1 MHPLK
6 IRNQLTLRNEYGEH
20 THGKSRGKGFV
31 VMRGKKNEFRDDREF
46 GEFARTSAKFKCIL

>member
-6 IRNQLTLRNEYGEH
+6 IRNQLTLRNEYGENS
-20 THGKSRGKGFV
+20 HGKSRGKGFV
-31 VMRGKKNEFRDDREF
+31 AMRGKKNEFRKDGGL